1 MIDLHIHTNK
11 SDGKY
16 SVKEILEM
24 AEKKEINTISFC
36 DHNVLGAY
44 EELYNINYKDVYG
57 GKIIT
62 GIEFDFVYEK
72 KDFHMLGY
80 NFDVQKLNKSEYID
94 RRSEEELIKEEE
106 KRLEFFKSVCKK
118 LNIKLSEKL
127 KITSYN
133 VPANDIV
140 KADMQIHKENKKAL
154 DEILG
159 KDREKSFWLGH
170 VTNPNS
176 PFYIDFTS
184 NLPSPIQIANEIH
197 NAGGLV
203 ILAHPFEYKSVNN
216 IEFLNEI
223 YNLNI
228 LDGIECVHTKHTKEQ
243 VEYLENFCKEH
254 NLIMSGGSDFHDDK
268 RQVLGH
274 TLLGIIDDKYCLKK

>member
-1 MIDLHIHTNK
+1 
-11 SDGKY
+11 
-16 SVKEILEM
+16 
-24 AEKKEINTISFC
+24 
-36 DHNVLGAY
+36 
-44 EELYNINYKDVYG
+44 
-57 GKIIT
+57 
-62 GIEFDFVYEK
+62 
-72 KDFHMLGY
+72 
-80 NFDVQKLNKSEYID
+80 
-94 RRSEEELIKEEE
+94 
-106 KRLEFFKSVCKK
+106 
-118 LNIKLSEKL
+118 
-127 KITSYN
+127 
-133 VPANDIV
+133 
-140 KADMQIHKENKKAL
+140 MQIHKENKKAL